1 MFKNKKAVIFDMD
14 GTLIDSVGIWNA
26 VDMEILGRYGNESAR
41 SLSEKQIQQQR
52 DKLLRKHKGNPQPY
66 NAYYEELKEK
76 YDFSVSAEEAI
87 KARYNLAQEMLASRI
102 DYKPGAP
109 EFLKKL
115 KERGI
120 TLAIAS
126 TTKRD
131 NMEVYKT
138 KNRNIMEKAPIDE
151 TFSLVYTREDA
162 VQMKPDPEIYI
173 KAMNTMGVTP
183 EECIIFEDSL
193 IGTEAAK
200 ASGAQV
206 VVVYDKYSDDEREEI
221 NALADYI
228 VSDYFEALEMIK

>member
-1 MFKNKKAVIFDMD
+1 MFEGKKAIIFDMD

-26 VDMEILGRYGNESAR
+26 VDMEILNRYGNESAR
-41 SLSEKQIQQQR
+41 SLSEKQVQQQR
-52 DKLLRKHKGNPQPY
+52 DELLRKHKGNPQPY
-66 NAYYEELKEK
+66 NAYYEDLKAK

-87 KARYNLAQEMLASRI
+87 KARYNLAREMLAEMI

-109 EFLKKL
+109 EFLKEMKN
-115 KERGI
+115 RGF

-131 NMEVYKT
+131 NMAVYRT
-138 KNRNIMEKAPIDE
+138 KNQKIMEKAPIDE

-173 KAMNTMGVTP
+173 KAMNTLGVTP

-200 ASGAQV
+200 ASGAEV
-206 VVVYDKYSDDEREEI
+206 VVVYDKYSDDERVEI
-221 NALADYI
+221 NELADYVI
-228 VSDYFEALEMIK
+228 DGYEQLL